1 MMQFKT
7 QKLSKP
13 GSNDRS
19 SCRVNLLVRGWVAK
33 RTVGI
38 DDASRLKNKNVYNIF
53 ILYLESFSFPF

>member
-19 SCRVNLLVRGWVAK
+19 SSRVNLLVRE
-33 RTVGI
+33 VGLQRELL
-38 DDASRLKNKNVYNIF
+38 A
-53 ILYLESFSFPF
+53 